1 VFAQSFQASD
11 AIAPAS
17 VGGGATTDGSTV
29 TVNVTCA
36 SFPCTVTITLTAPET
51 VVVNAHT
58 AAVAAKK
65 GKKRTK
71 IVTLGKGKFTITKG
85 GGKKLSVKL
94 SGAGKKFLASKHGHI
109 KISGLFAETVQKRTT
124 KTKRTLTLTIKP
136 AKKRKK

>member
-1 VFAQSFQASD
+1 VELSYSAD
-11 AIAPAS
+11 GGKTWTGAP
-17 VGGGATTDGSTV
+17 
-29 TVNVTCA
+29 
-36 SFPCTVTITLTAPET
+36 L
-51 VVVNAHT
+51 T

-71 IVTLGKGKFTITKG
+71 IVTLGKGKFTLTKA

-94 SGAGKKFLASKHGHI
+94 SGAGKKFLAAKHGHL
-109 KISGLFAETVQKRTT
+109 KISGLFAETEQKRTT